1 MCPGSSGVEQ
11 WTENP
16 RVGGS
21 NPPPGTIFSKN
32 QTNFYYLNR
41 RENVLYNLSL
51 CGTPSTVKRAE
62 GYVVVSAKTLLKDVF
77 GFKKFRPGQREIID
91 AVACG
96 ENVLA
101 IMPTGGGKS
110 LCFQLPALL
119 NDGLTIVISPLIAL
133 MRDQVRG
140 LQAVGVVAA
149 AITSGNTQE
158 EVDKVFSQIISG
170 DLKLLYLTPERL
182 VSRKI
187 HNILNRADVTSIAV
201 DEAHCV
207 SQWGH
212 DFRPDYLRIGELRR
226 TLRVPLSAFTAT
238 ADKETQQDI
247 LERLFDGAA
256 SKVFLRGFD
265 RPNIYLSFMPKDN
278 PRRQIMDFVHQRKGQ
293 SGIIYCGTRAK
304 TETLARALEEAGHS
318 ACSYHGGMDADR
330 RRVVES
336 RFNLEDGLIVV
347 ATVAFGMGVDKP
359 DVRWVVHADLPK
371 SIENYY
377 QEIGRAGRDGGQA
390 ETLTLYGADDI
401 RFRRSQID
409 EGLAP
414 DGRKSADHGR
424 LNALLGLAEA
434 LECRRLN
441 LLEYFGEKNIKCG
454 NCDLCGNSPET
465 FDGTEPVRKALS
477 AILRSDQY
485 FGAGHIIDILLG
497 NLTDKVTYNRHQ
509 NLTTF
514 GVGKDLS
521 RVKWK
526 AVFRQMMG
534 HDLIRPDVG
543 RYGALRMTKRALPI
557 LRGEQSIT
565 LRLDTINSAKRNYAV
580 KALVGDDDAPMLSAL
595 KAKRRALAET
605 AGVPAYIIFT
615 DKTLIDMAQRRPL
628 NLDAMSRING
638 VGAKKLENFGN
649 IFLAVINGEVDH
661 MHPRRQKL
669 AGAKEGEL
677 YDLLLAVQSKLVR
690 GSIGVDKPLSCSA
703 SVLSKIARLKPRSLN
718 EMAKIIGPQ
727 KADRFGAAFLDV
739 LNDVS

>member
-1 MCPGSSGVEQ
+1 MD
-11 WTENP
+11 
-16 RVGGS
+16 
-21 NPPPGTIFSKN
+21 K
-32 QTNFYYLNR
+32 
-41 RENVLYNLSL
+41 
-51 CGTPSTVKRAE
+51 AE
-62 GYVVVSAKTLLKDVF
+62 GCVVVSAKTLLRDVF
-77 GFKKFRPGQREIID
+77 GFKKFRPGQREIND

-119 NDGLTIVISPLIAL
+119 NDGLTVVISPLIAL

-140 LQAVGVVAA
+140 LQAVGVAA
-149 AITSGNTQE
+149 GAITSGNTEE
-158 EVDKVFSQIISG
+158 EVDHVFSQIISG
-170 DLKLLYLTPERL
+170 DLKLLYLAPERL
-182 VSRKI
+182 VTRKI
-187 HNILNRADVTSIAV
+187 QNILSSANVTSIAV

-212 DFRPDYLRIGELRR
+212 DFRPDYLGIGELRR
-226 TLRVPLSAFTAT
+226 KLCVPLSAFTAT
-238 ADKETQQDI
+238 ADKETQQEI
-247 LERLFDGAA
+247 MQRLFEGAA
-256 SKVFLRGFD
+256 PKIFLRGFD

-278 PRRQIMDFVHQRKGQ
+278 PRRQIMDFVHLRKGQ

-304 TETLARALEEAGHS
+304 TETLARALVEAGHS
-318 ACSYHGGMDADR
+318 ACSYHGGMDSDR

-336 RFNLEDGLIVV
+336 RFTLEDGLIVV

-401 RFRRSQID
+401 RFRRNQID

-414 DGRKSADHGR
+414 DVRKSADHGR

-434 LECRRLN
+434 FKCRRLN

-454 NCDLCGNSPET
+454 NCDLCDKSPET

-477 AILRSDQY
+477 ALLRSDQY
-485 FGAGHIIDILLG
+485 FGAEHLIDILLG
-497 NLTDKVTYNRHQ
+497 NLTDKVVNHSHQ

-514 GVGKDLS
+514 GVGKELS

-526 AVFRQMMG
+526 VVFRQMMG
-534 HDLIRPDVG
+534 HDLIRPDVE
-543 RYGALRMTKRALPI
+543 RYGALRMTKKALPI

-565 LRLDTINSAKRNYAV
+565 LRLDTINAAKRNYTV
-580 KALVGDDDAPMLSAL
+580 KALVSDDDAPVLSAL

-628 NLDAMSRING
+628 NLDEMSRING
-638 VGAKKLENFGN
+638 VGEKKLENFGN
-649 IFLAVINGEVDH
+649 IFLEVINGQVDH

-677 YDLLLAVQSKLVR
+677 YDLLLEVQSKLLR
-690 GSIGVDKPLSCSA
+690 GSMGVDKPLSCSA
-703 SVLSKIARLKPRSLN
+703 SVLSKIVRLKPRSLS

-727 KADRFGAAFLDV
+727 KTDRFGVAFLDV
-739 LNDVS
+739 LNEVT

>member
-1 MCPGSSGVEQ
+1 MYEP
-11 WTENP
+11 
-16 RVGGS
+16 
-21 NPPPGTIFSKN
+21 
-32 QTNFYYLNR
+32 
-41 RENVLYNLSL
+41 SL
-51 CGTPSTVKRAE
+51 CGTHSTIDKAE
-62 GYVVVSAKTLLKDVF
+62 GYVVVNAKTLLRDVF
-77 GFKKFRPGQREIID
+77 GFKKFRPGQLEIID

-119 NDGLTIVISPLIAL
+119 NDGLTVVISPLIAL

-140 LQAVGVVAA
+140 LKAVGVTAG
-149 AITSGNTQE
+149 AITSGNTKE
-158 EVDKVFSQIISG
+158 ELDQVFSQIISG
-170 DLKLLYLTPERL
+170 DLKLLYLAPERL

-187 HNILNRADVTSIAV
+187 QNVLSSANVTSIAV

-212 DFRPDYLRIGELRR
+212 DFRPDYLVIGELRR

-238 ADKETQQDI
+238 ADKETQQEI
-247 LERLFDGAA
+247 MERLFEGAA
-256 SKVFLRGFD
+256 PKVFLRGFD

-278 PRRQIMDFVHQRKGQ
+278 PRRQIMDFVHPRKGQ

-304 TETLARALEEAGHS
+304 TETLAQALEEAGHS
-318 ACSYHGGMDADR
+318 ACSYHGGMAADR

-336 RFNLEDGLIVV
+336 RFTLEDGLIVV
-347 ATVAFGMGVDKP
+347 ATIAFGMGVDKP

-377 QEIGRAGRDGGQA
+377 QEIGRAGRDGEQA

-401 RFRRSQID
+401 RFRRNQID

-434 LECRRLN
+434 FKCRRLN

-454 NCDLCGNSPET
+454 NCDLCDNPPET

-485 FGAGHIIDILLG
+485 FGAGHVIDILLG
-497 NLTDKVTYNRHQ
+497 NLTDKVANHSHQ

-514 GVGKDLS
+514 GVGKELS

-526 AVFRQMMG
+526 AVLRQMMG
-534 HDLIRPDVG
+534 HDLIRPDVE
-543 RYGALRMTKRALPI
+543 RYGALRMTKKALPI

-565 LRLDTINSAKRNYAV
+565 LRLDTINSAKRNHAI
-580 KALVGDDDAPMLSAL
+580 KALVSDDDAPVLSAL
-595 KAKRRALAET
+595 KAKRRALAEN

-615 DKTLIDMAQRRPL
+615 DKTLVEMAQRRPV
-628 NLDAMSRING
+628 NLDEMSQING
-638 VGAKKLENFGN
+638 VGTKKLEKFGT

-661 MHPRRQKL
+661 MHPLRQKL

-677 YDLLLAVQSKLVR
+677 YDLLLAVQSDLTR
-690 GSIGVDKPLSCSA
+690 GSLGVDKPLSCST
-703 SVLSKIARLKPRSLN
+703 SLLSKIAKLKPRSLD
-718 EMAKIIGPQ
+718 EMAKIIGP
-727 KADRFGAAFLDV
+727 KKTDRFGAAFLNV
-739 LNDVS
+739 LKNAT

>member
-1 MCPGSSGVEQ
+1 MYEP
-11 WTENP
+11 
-16 RVGGS
+16 
-21 NPPPGTIFSKN
+21 
-32 QTNFYYLNR
+32 
-41 RENVLYNLSL
+41 SL
-51 CGTPSTVKRAE
+51 CGTHSTIDKAE
-62 GYVVVSAKTLLKDVF
+62 GYVVVNAKTLLRDVF
-77 GFKKFRPGQREIID
+77 GFKKFRPGQSEIID

-119 NDGLTIVISPLIAL
+119 NDGLTVVISPLIAL

-140 LQAVGVVAA
+140 LKAVGVTAG
-149 AITSGNTQE
+149 AITSGNTKE
-158 EVDKVFSQIISG
+158 ELDQVFSQIISG
-170 DLKLLYLTPERL
+170 DLKLLYLAPERL
-182 VSRKI
+182 VSR
-187 HNILNRADVTSIAV
+187 NIQNVLSSANVTSIAV

-212 DFRPDYLRIGELRR
+212 DFRPDYLGIGELRR
-226 TLRVPLSAFTAT
+226 TLCVPLSAFTAT
-238 ADKETQQDI
+238 ADKETQQEI
-247 LERLFDGAA
+247 MERLFEGAA
-256 SKVFLRGFD
+256 PKVFLRGFD

-278 PRRQIMDFVHQRKGQ
+278 PRRQIMDFVHPRKGQ

-304 TETLARALEEAGHS
+304 TETLAQALEEAGHS
-318 ACSYHGGMDADR
+318 ACSYHGGMAADR

-336 RFNLEDGLIVV
+336 RFTLEDGLIVV

-377 QEIGRAGRDGGQA
+377 QEIGRAGRDGEQA

-401 RFRRSQID
+401 RFRRNQID

-434 LECRRLN
+434 FKCRRLN

-454 NCDLCGNSPET
+454 NCDLCDNPPET

-477 AILRSDQY
+477 AVLRSDQY
-485 FGAGHIIDILLG
+485 FGAGHVIDILLG
-497 NLTDKVTYNRHQ
+497 NLTDKVANQSHQ

-514 GVGKDLS
+514 GVGKELS

-526 AVFRQMMG
+526 AVLRQMMG
-534 HDLIRPDVG
+534 HDLIRPDVE
-543 RYGALRMTKRALPI
+543 RYGALRMTKKALPI

-565 LRLDTINSAKRNYAV
+565 LRLDTFNSAKRNHTI
-580 KALVGDDDAPMLSAL
+580 KALVSDDDAPVLSAL
-595 KAKRRALAET
+595 KAKRRALAEN

-615 DKTLIDMAQRRPL
+615 DKTLVEMAQRRPV
-628 NLDAMSRING
+628 NLDEMSQING
-638 VGAKKLENFGN
+638 VGTKKLEKFGA

-661 MHPRRQKL
+661 MHPLRQKL

-677 YDLLLAVQSKLVR
+677 YDLLLAVQSDLTR
-690 GSIGVDKPLSCSA
+690 GSLGVDKPLSCST
-703 SVLSKIARLKPRSLN
+703 SLLSKNAKLKPRSLY
-718 EMAKIIGPQ
+718 EMANIIGP
-727 KADRFGAAFLDV
+727 KKTDRFGAAFLNV
-739 LNDVS
+739 LKNAT